1 VKRLHPLRAKGEA
14 DEQRAISDLPAAIM
28 RGGLTF
34 TIIVMVAYIGWSI
47 GVIAGLWSQ
56 PSARGMMRQAA

>member
-1 VKRLHPLRAKGEA
+1 VAGLSGHDLKRLHALRAKGEA
-14 DEQRAISDLPAAIM
+14 DEQQAISDLPAAIM

-47 GVIAGLWSQ
+47 GVIAGL
-56 PSARGMMRQAA
+56 

>member
-14 DEQRAISDLPAAIM
+14 DERQAISDLPAAIM

-34 TIIVMVAYIGWSI
+34 TIIVLVAYIDSKISVG
-47 GVIAGLWSQ
+47 
-56 PSARGMMRQAA
+56 